1 MPRLAHPESG
11 GEFDAP
17 DRAVPLY
24 LRSGWTVKDSGAG
37 GGQPAGKSKPAAGT
51 TAEVTKPERDG

>member
-1 MPRLAHPESG
+1 MTWLTHPESG

-17 DRAVPLY
+17 ERSVPLY
-24 LRSGWTVKDSGAG
+24 LRSGWTVKEPA
-37 GGQPAGKSKPAAGT
+37 GGQPAGKSKPAAGS